1 MDFWKNHKLTILLN
15 EAPKPILLV
24 WFFIKDLIKHI
35 FKLFSLSWLG
45 SRKALNKN
53 VIIPS
58 CIAAFFTI
66 LLFSLSSFI
75 MSKFNMSRNAA
86 DTMFFMVIILNLLS
100 VAWGFSTVSSV
111 VLAKDENKDD
121 SWKNHISAG
130 FKSMKFFI
138 VYMFLIVLTF
148 SGITLFSSFGL
159 LPQIGQLALS
169 LMSIPF
175 YFMGL
180 IIILSVLGLLL
191 GTSLFGG
198 YLLSGDYDES
208 ASFTDR
214 TKSLFCM
221 VLRKIIDWIG
231 ISIPNF
237 LIAFLF
243 VVVPTS
249 LTVISI
255 ELIKSPSEGLY
266 GVKFPNIYSLKT
278 NHIEYPNSYEV
289 GRMQSAFNAKKDKLD
304 MNQLRFE
311 RSGSDQQ
318 SFLSSLNNS
327 WNDEEKWSFENNKLV
342 LNENDSWSSVSWVVK
357 HNQISYSENN
367 RATWESNKNGDVR
380 FIGRYDY
387 SFFIWLSGIALI
399 FASSVILSVPLGF
412 FYACSASTYYLLYNT
427 SFDLNVIKKI
437 LSVVLLLGVIFS
449 LFSVLLEVTG
459 FSVFF

>member
-1 MDFWKNHKLTILLN
+1 MDFWKNHKLTVLLN
-15 EAPKPILLV
+15 EAPKPVLLV
-24 WFFIKDLIKHI
+24 WFFIKDLVKHI
-35 FKLFSLSWLG
+35 FKLFNLSWQG
-45 SRKALNKN
+45 AKKALNKN

-66 LLFSLSSFI
+66 LLFSLCSFI
-75 MSKFNMSRNAA
+75 MAKLDMSRSAT
-86 DTMFFMVIILNLLS
+86 DTIFFIIMILNLLS
-100 VAWGFSTVSSV
+100 IAWGFSTASSV
-111 VLAKDENKDD
+111 VFAKDKNEDD
-121 SWKNHISAG
+121 SWKNHIKVG
-130 FKSMKFFI
+130 FKSIRFFMLYMVLII
-138 VYMFLIVLTF
+138 VMF

-159 LPQIGQLALS
+159 LPQIGQVALS
-169 LMSIPF
+169 LMSVPF

-221 VLRKIIDWIG
+221 VVRKIIDWIG
-231 ISIPNF
+231 ISIPNSI
-237 LIAFLF
+237 IAFLF
-243 VVVPTS
+243 VILPIS
-249 LTVISI
+249 LTVVSV

-266 GVKFPNIYSLKT
+266 GVKFPNIYSLRT
-278 NHIEYPNSYEV
+278 HHIEYPNSYEV
-289 GRMQSAFNAKKDKLD
+289 GRMQSAFNAKRDKLE

-311 RSGSDQQ
+311 RSAAEQQ
-318 SFLSSLNNS
+318 TFLSSLNNS
-327 WNDEEKWSFENNKLV
+327 WNDEEKWSFEDNKLV
-342 LNENDSWSSVSWVVK
+342 LNENDSWSSVSWIVK
-357 HNQISYSENN
+357 HDHISYSENN
-367 RATWESNKNGDVR
+367 KITWESSKDGDAR
-380 FIGRYDY
+380 FVGRYDY

-437 LSVVLLLGVIFS
+437 LSVVLLLSVILS
-449 LFSVLLEVTG
+449 LFSALLEVTG